1 VVVSGQRIGRRLRIG
16 AVLAATI
23 AATAGW
29 HWFASWREAERSV
42 ADASPRWVRTV
53 AVRPATANAVRLS
66 GTVRARFETPLAF
79 QVSGRVVARH
89 VDAGQHVAAGKLL
102 LELDPL
108 DARQQLAVARAD
120 LRALEA
126 ELATAAADTH
136 RHRDLLDRKFIS
148 TQVFERVQLTEDAV
162 RERVDAARA
171 RLRQAESALGYTRLV
186 APRAG
191 ILLEVTG
198 EPGQVVAPG
207 EPVGILAEEG
217 TREIEVFLP
226 DRVGVPETARTAG
239 PDLRSVDLALRE
251 VAGAADPVT
260 RTWAARYSILD
271 SQADF
276 RLGSVVKL
284 TIESG
289 DRRGRVFEVPIGA
302 INERGRGPQV
312 WIIDDGHAR
321 PVPVELLDVDAE
333 VARIVADL
341 PDEARVI
348 ALGTHL
354 LVPGQPVRALD

>member
-1 VVVSGQRIGRRLRIG
+1 MSGQPIGRKMR
-16 AVLAATI
+16 VLAALATVI
-23 AATAGW
+23 AAAVGW
-29 HWFASWREAERSV
+29 HRFGSWTEAERSV
-42 ADASPRWVRTV
+42 ADSGPRWVRTV
-53 AVRPATANAVRLS
+53 AVRPAAANAMRLS

-79 QVSGRVVARH
+79 QVSGRVLVRH
-89 VDAGQHVAAGKLL
+89 VDAGQPVAAGKLL
-102 LELDPL
+102 FELDPL
-108 DARQQLAVARAD
+108 DAQQQLAVARAD

-126 ELATAAADTH
+126 ELATAASDTQ

-148 TQVFERVQLTEDAV
+148 VQVFERVKLTEDAV

-191 ILLEVTG
+191 ILMEVTG

-207 EPVGILAEEG
+207 EPVGTLAEEG

-226 DRVGVPETARTAG
+226 DRVGVPKTARTTG
-239 PDLRSVDLALRE
+239 PGHRPVVLALRE

-284 TIESG
+284 AIESG
-289 DRRGRVFEVPIGA
+289 DRHGRIFEVPIGA
-302 INERGRGPQV
+302 INERGHGPQV

-321 PVPVELLDVDAE
+321 PVPVEVHDVDAE
-333 VARIVADL
+333 TAHIVADL
-341 PDEARVI
+341 PDESRVI

-354 LVPGQPVRALD
+354 LVAGQPVRALD